1 MKVQILERND
11 SEVKFLLE
19 GVTAGFANTL
29 RRIMIGEVPTMAIEW
44 VDFRKNDSV
53 VVDELLANRLGQIPL
68 TFDEKVYNLLDNC
81 KCESKGC
88 SRCQVELVLK
98 KGGPCVV
105 YSGDLKSSDKDVK
118 PVFDKMPV
126 TELFEGD
133 ELEFEATAQLGLG
146 KNHAKWQ
153 AAVVGYKNKPSVVIN
168 AKECDTNKCKKCV
181 EKCVK
186 DIIKEER
193 GKIIV
198 TDPLLCSMC
207 MQCVEICP
215 KKAIKVETSEDGFV
229 FTVETVCGLKPEEII
244 ERAAV
249 ALEEKAGDFEK
260 ALGKLK

>member
-1 MKVQILERND
+1 
-11 SEVKFLLE
+11 
-19 GVTAGFANTL
+19 
-29 RRIMIGEVPTMAIEW
+29 
-44 VDFRKNDSV
+44 
-53 VVDELLANRLGQIPL
+53 
-68 TFDEKVYNLLDNC
+68 
-81 KCESKGC
+81 
-88 SRCQVELVLK
+88 
-98 KGGPCVV
+98 
-105 YSGDLKSSDKDVK
+105 
-118 PVFDKMPV
+118 
-126 TELFEGD
+126 
-133 ELEFEATAQLGLG
+133 
-146 KNHAKWQ
+146 
-153 AAVVGYKNKPSVVIN
+153 
-168 AKECDTNKCKKCV
+168 V